1 MLKAG
6 GLSMRLLLVEDDSF
20 LANGLSLVLKDSG
33 FLVDHAEDG
42 IQADIA
48 LSSTSYDLVVLD
60 LNLPYMSGMEVLRKL
75 RNRNSDV
82 PVLILSARDQ
92 VSDRVS
98 GLDAGANDYLTKPF
112 DMSELEARIRALVRK
127 TWQNHKIVNIGRLE
141 FDTVNRT
148 THVDGKLIKLTRRE
162 TAVLEVLL
170 KRRKILVNKDQLID
184 QLSNWDKE
192 LTPNALDIAVHR
204 LRKKLKTSGF
214 KISTMRNL
222 GYVID

>member
-1 MLKAG
+1 
-6 GLSMRLLLVEDDSF
+6 MRLLLVEDDAF
-20 LANGLSLVLKDSG
+20 LANGLTLVLKDSG
-33 FLVDHAEDG
+33 FLIDHTEDG

-48 LSSTSYDLVVLD
+48 LSSTSYDLVILD
-60 LNLPYMSGMEVLRKL
+60 LNLPYMSGMEVLKKL
-75 RNRNSDV
+75 RSRNNEV

-92 VSDRVS
+92 VQDRVR

-112 DMSELEARIRALVRK
+112 DMSELEARIRALIRQ
-127 TWQNHKIVNIGRLE
+127 TWKNHRIVKIGELE
-141 FDTVNRT
+141 FDTVTRS
-148 THVDGKLIKLTRRE
+148 THIDGKLIKLTRRE

-170 KRRKILVNKDQLID
+170 KRRKVLVNKDQLID

-192 LTPNALDIAVHR
+192 LTANALDIAVHR